1 MAAGFKLF
9 IQDVDLQRNGDKV
22 ILRENSLF
30 NQEADKEDTVE
41 DEVVEAEKGRA
52 LCDFRGQVNVA
63 FGWVIGSE
71 RRTLGEH

>member
-9 IQDVDLQRNGDKV
+9 VQVVDLQRV
-22 ILRENSLF
+22 ILREDSLF
-30 NQEADKEDTVE
+30 SQEADKEDTVE

-52 LCDFRGQVNVA
+52 LCDFWGQVNVA
-63 FGWVIGSE
+63 FGWVTGSE